1 MRHIDLPDSISNLV
15 DHLKVVQLTWQ
26 GIPVQLPKFAV
37 YAVVQQPVLDSYFY
51 RNGKRMGL
59 VKFGRYQVP
68 VIDPFK
74 GNIDSP
80 PANIVIISHSKGNR
94 FGLYA
99 YPADSIEKDISLP
112 VSHRSV
118 KRIIKHFL

>member
-1 MRHIDLPDSISNLV
+1 MRHTELPDSISNLV
-15 DHLKVVQLTWQ
+15 DNLNVVQLYWQ

-37 YAVVQQPVLDSYFY
+37 YAIVEAPVLDSFFY
-51 RNGKRMGL
+51 RNGRRMGL

-68 VIDPFK
+68 VIDPFR
-74 GNIDSP
+74 GNIDCS

-99 YPADSIEKDISLP
+99 YPADNVEPNIAIP
-112 VSHRSV
+112 VTHRSV
-118 KRIIKHFL
+118 DRIVRDFV